1 MDETTLIT
9 TVETVALSI
18 VRVEGRR
25 GYPLSGIV
33 YDEKHIITTSRAAE
47 RDDNLRVGLPS
58 GGSAPASLV
67 GRDPSTDLALL
78 RLEDHGLEPVAW
90 AEAESLKVGQLV
102 LRVARPR
109 RGLHATLGI
118 LSHIGQAWRTAWGG
132 RLEQRLESDAGT
144 FPGFSG
150 GPLVTLAGEV
160 VGLGTAALNR
170 QGDTLIPAAAVSR
183 VAGSLLTHGRI
194 RRGYLGL
201 AGQAVRLPEALA
213 VGLEQRLGLLLSA
226 VEPDSPATA
235 AGLALGD
242 ILLSLG
248 GETVQHPSQLLA
260 LLDDT
265 TIGKTLNVSFLRG
278 GEVLERSITVG
289 ERS

>member
-1 MDETTLIT
+1 MDETTLIN
-9 TVETVALSI
+9 TVETVALGV

-33 YDEKHIITTSRAAE
+33 YDEKHVITTSRAAE

-67 GRDPSTDLALL
+67 GRDPRTDLGLL
-78 RLEDHGLEPVAW
+78 RLEDHSLSPVAW

-118 LSHIGQAWRTAWGG
+118 LSHIGPPWRTAWGG

-150 GPLVTLAGEV
+150 GPLVSLAGEV
-160 VGLGTAALNR
+160 IGLGTAALNR
-170 QGDTLIPAAAVSR
+170 RGDALIPAATVKR
-183 VAGSLLTHGRI
+183 VVGSLLTHGRI
-194 RRGYLGL
+194 RHGYLGL
-201 AGQAVRLPEALA
+201 AGQPVRLPNDLITR
-213 VGLEQRLGLLLSA
+213 LEQHLGLLLSA
-226 VEPDSPATA
+226 VEPDSPAAA
-235 AGLALGD
+235 AGIALGD
-242 ILLSLG
+242 TLLSLG
-248 GETVQHPSQLLA
+248 GEAVQHPGQLLA
-260 LLDDT
+260 LLDDA
-265 TIGKTLNVSFLRG
+265 TIGKTLSVTFLRG
-278 GEVLERSITVG
+278 GEVLERSVTVG
-289 ERS
+289 ERG